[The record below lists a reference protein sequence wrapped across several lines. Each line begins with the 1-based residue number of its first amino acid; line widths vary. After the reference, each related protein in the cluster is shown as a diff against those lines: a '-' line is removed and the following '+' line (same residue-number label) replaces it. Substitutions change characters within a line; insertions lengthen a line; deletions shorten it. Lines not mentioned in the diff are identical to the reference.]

1 MDLEVYVVDFF
12 VGEVAPVVVEYVDF
26 LGADLFL
33 TDCFFGDEKRLEASL
48 YTPQRIAKAIIN
60 SMIGL

>member
-33 TDCFFGDEKRLEASL
+33 IGCFFGDEKSTDANL
-48 YTPQRIAKAIIN
+48 YMPQRIAKAIIN
-60 SMIGL
+60 SMF